1 LTTVNNLGQFLG
13 YDVVGEFRP
22 LVKFVRIPTENG
34 GVPVEQAFFVM
45 SPTEG
50 ALAIPSGPKGD
61 EGPRGQA
68 ALPWTLQNDT
78 YPTAAA
84 LQSTYQH
91 LGSGDAGKAWFVG
104 EGDSRSLYRWSGY
117 GWEVFED
124 LIVRGPVGPPVNITG
139 GTVTILDSDAAPVF
153 QTNGDASNLSIHI
166 GIPQPEGEKGDQGE
180 TVLNLT
186 SYEVPPVDGD
196 FVTANP
202 STGKL
207 KPIAPTYVRGPF
219 TLPPTAFTTIAVAA
233 NDGTL
238 RGQVASLLLPPFP
251 FPHRLMIQGNVQCT
265 TGAATRVSIEGRL
278 SDPQTGLLIA
288 YGEGSLG
295 MTRDP
300 VHFTTIYEQQVDANN
315 AADTH
320 ALIPANATESE
331 RTLYLSA
338 VKVEGLNQ
346 PWTARADRAQLI
358 VWVIP
363 A

>member
-1 LTTVNNLGQFLG
+1 MTSVDTLGQFLG

-22 LVKFVRIPTENG
+22 TVKFVRIPTENA

-61 EGPRGQA
+61 PGPKGDA
-68 ALPWTLQNDT
+68 SLPWALQNDT
-78 YPTAAA
+78 YTTAQN
-84 LQSTYQH
+84 LQDTYQH
-91 LGSGDAGKAWFVG
+91 LGTGDEGKAWFVG
-104 EGDSRSLYRWSGY
+104 TGTSRALYRWNGY
-117 GWEVFED
+117 TWEVFEN
-124 LIVRGPVGPPVNITG
+124 LVIQGPTGPAVSITG
-139 GTVTILDSDAAPVF
+139 GTVTILEPDASPVF
-153 QTNGDASNLSIHI
+153 QVNGEGNEYSIHI
-166 GIPQPEGEKGDQGE
+166 GIPQPEGEKGDPGE
-180 TVLNLT
+180 TVINLS

-202 STGKL
+202 TTGKL
-207 KPIAPTYVRGPF
+207 KPIAPTYVRGPY
-219 TLPPTAFTTIAVAA
+219 TLPPTSFTTISVAA
-233 NDGTL
+233 NDGTM
-238 RGQVASLLLPPFP
+238 RGQVASLLLPAFP
-251 FPHRLMIQGNVQCT
+251 FPHRLMIQGNVQCSS
-265 TGAATRVSIEGRL
+265 GAATRVSIEGRL
-278 SDPQTGLLIA
+278 SDPQTGTLVA

-295 MTRDP
+295 MVRDP
-300 VHFTTIYEQQVDANN
+300 VQFTTIYEQQVDAGN

-320 ALIPANATESE
+320 ALIPADAPESD

-358 VWVIP
+358 VWVVP